1 MGKRWGGTVHIIYH
15 TEKTHAQSK
24 RNQLARQVSRLA
36 QMANKRMSRLEKNNL
51 DMVNAFKIWEKQGK
65 PHYSVKGKSYNQ
77 LQSEYWKIKKVLD
90 DSTSTVKGANE
101 YLRKMA
107 NNIGFRGM
115 TLNEIK
121 QNITGYWKVFSKVQ
135 QYLSTIENEG
145 YNIGSPRIQEMISN
159 YVKTSKRNLNTVEE
173 LNNALNSVLVDVA
186 QYAQVPEELT
196 RIVID
201 NVWFELW

>member
-51 DMVNAFKIWEKQGK
+51 DMVNAFKIWESQGK
-65 PHYSVKGKSYNQ
+65 PHYSVKGKSYNE

-90 DSTSTVKGANE
+90 DSTSTVKGAND
-101 YLRKMA
+101 YLKRMA
-107 NNIGFRGM
+107 SNIGFRGM

-159 YVKTSKRNLNTVEE
+159 YVKTSKRTLNTVEE
-173 LNNALNSVLVDVA
+173 LNNALNSVLVEVA
-186 QYAQVPEELT
+186 QYAQLPEELT
-196 RIVID
+196 RVVID

>member
-15 TEKTHAQSK
+15 NEKTHAQSK

-51 DMVNAFKIWEKQGK
+51 DMVNAFKIWESQGK
-65 PHYSVKGKSYNQ
+65 PHYSVKGKSYNE

-90 DSTSTVKGANE
+90 DSTSTVKGAND
-101 YLRKMA
+101 YLKRMA
-107 NNIGFRGM
+107 SNIGFRGM

-159 YVKTSKRNLNTVEE
+159 YVKTSKRTLNTVEE
-173 LNNALNSVLVDVA
+173 LNNALNSVLVEVA
-186 QYAQVPEELT
+186 QYAQLPEELT
-196 RIVID
+196 RVVID

>member
-51 DMVNAFKIWEKQGK
+51 DMVNAFKIWESQGK
-65 PHYSVKGKSYNQ
+65 PHYSVKGKSYNE

-90 DSTSTVKGANE
+90 DSTSTVKGAND
-101 YLRKMA
+101 YLKRMA

-173 LNNALNSVLVDVA
+173 LNNALNSVLVEVA
-186 QYAQVPEELT
+186 QYAQLPEELT
-196 RIVID
+196 KVVID

>member
-1 MGKRWGGTVHIIYH
+1 MGKRWGGTGHIVFHI
-15 TEKTHAQSK
+15 EKTNAQSK

-65 PHYSVKGKSYNQ
+65 PHYSVKGKSYNE

-90 DSTSTVKGANE
+90 DSTSTVKGAND
-101 YLRKMA
+101 YLKRMA

-159 YVKTSKRNLNTVEE
+159 YVKTSKRDLNTVEE
-173 LNNALNSVLVDVA
+173 LNNALNSVLVEVA
-186 QYAQVPEELT
+186 QYAQLPEELVT
-196 RIVID
+196 VVID
-201 NVWFELW
+201 NWWFELW